1 MPVNV
6 SNMSMTRA
14 DQADLNLNGVLTRA
28 VLVFTLVL
36 SIACSKISSF
46 EVNEESLVSNEDGL
60 ATPIDP
66 LDPSPSPAPEPIPG
80 PTPSYKLEALAWES
94 KAKPER
100 LEWSSYTAEVVEAE
114 FDKLDQVRDA
124 QVFCPTYDR
133 LDKNQKINFW
143 AQLFAGIAYYE
154 SGWSPTSRMQ
164 ETTMG
169 TDPVTGRP
177 VYSEGLLQLS
187 YQDIQWATY
196 CEFDWNKDKHLA
208 ATDPTKTILDPFKN
222 LRCGIKIMADQVA
235 RKKEVVLSSGVYWAV
250 IKENGRYE
258 KIDEIAT
265 ITKKLSFC
273 K

>member
-1 MPVNV
+1 MT
-6 SNMSMTRA
+6 MTRPA
-14 DQADLNLNGVLTRA
+14 PVDLNFKGVLTRA
-28 VLVFTLVL
+28 MLGFSLLL

-46 EVNEESLVSNEDGL
+46 EVSEESLVSNEDGL
-60 ATPIDP
+60 KTPVDQ
-66 LDPSPSPAPEPIPG
+66 LEPSPSPTPDPTPS

-94 KAKPER
+94 KTKPER
-100 LEWSSYTAEVVEAE
+100 LEWSAYTAEVVEAE
-114 FDKLDQVRDA
+114 FDKLDQAQDA
-124 QVFCPTYDR
+124 EVFCPSYDQ
-133 LDKNQKINFW
+133 LDKNKKINFW

-154 SGWSPTSRMQ
+154 SGWSPVSRMQ

-208 ATDPTKTILDPFKN
+208 ATDPAKTILDPFKN

-235 RKKEVVLSSGVYWAV
+235 RKKEVLLSSGVYWAV

-258 KIDEIAT
+258 KIDEIAA
-265 ITKKLSFC
+265 ITKRLSFC